1 MVYPLGRL
9 FAPIITFPVKQI
21 KGLENLP
28 KNKPFI
34 IASNHTSFIDPII
47 LAVVI
52 IKHLKKKRIYFI
64 SAMFLFSDLLVNFLL
79 SEFAGSIRLRKK
91 VHGSFLK
98 SAIKQLRKGN
108 IVGMFPEGMPNKNPN
123 LRKGKTGVA
132 RLVLKG
138 KVPVIPIGIKGTLYI
153 WSRLKWLPRPK
164 KRVTINIGKPI
175 YFDKYYGKD
184 DNYSILRKVTTTIM
198 KNIALLIDKKY
209 KF

>member
-1 MVYPLGRL
+1 MVYPVGKL
-9 FAPIITFPVKQI
+9 FAPIVTFPVKQI

-28 KNKPFI
+28 KDKPFI

-52 IKHLKKKRIYFI
+52 TRHLKKKRIYFI
-64 SAMFLFSDLLVNFLL
+64 SAMLLFFDLIVHFLF

-98 SAIKQLRKGN
+98 SALKQLGKGN
-108 IVGMFPEGMPNKNPN
+108 IVGIFPEGMPNKKPN
-123 LRKGKTGVA
+123 LREGKTGVA

-153 WSRLKWLPRPK
+153 WSRLKWLPRAK
-164 KRVTINIGKPI
+164 KMVTINIGKPM

-184 DNYSILRKVTTTIM
+184 DDYPILRKVTRTIM
-198 KNIALLIDKKY
+198 KDVALLIGRKY